1 MDDLHAGGRYY
12 PVVTDTDYPGGM
24 SCPVC
29 DRIIN
34 NDQPFA
40 QVLLAGGLGDG
51 DEIVIDV
58 CVYCTG
64 RPVPHA

>member
-12 PVVTDTDYPGGM
+12 PVVTEEYPHGM

-29 DRIIN
+29 ERVIELG
-34 NDQPFA
+34 QPFA
-40 QVLLAGGLGDG
+40 QVPIAWDLADG
-51 DEIVIDV
+51 DSVVIDV

-64 RPVPHA
+64 TPGRG